1 MTIFSVTISPQIREK
16 CAISIEEISPEFKE
30 KSSIVLVQK
39 ITPEFFSFSI
49 KKNPLSFRVKTR
61 GIRR

>member
-16 CAISIEEISPEFKE
+16 CAITIEEISSEFKE

-49 KKNPLSFRVKTR
+49 KMESVKL
-61 GIRR
+61 